1 MPNYYAD
8 EIVAFMRKHETM
20 PRKELTTL
28 INSEFGANFSLASV
42 KSKCFKLGLRT
53 GRCGRFETGASAWN
67 AGTKGVMKPNASSF
81 KKGSVPKNMKPIG
94 YEYVN
99 TQGYV
104 YVKIADPDKF
114 ILKHKLVW
122 EKANGKVPRG
132 FVITFKNA
140 DKQDCRLGN
149 LELVSRAVMARMNQS
164 FSHLSTSETNE
175 SCILL
180 AKIKD
185 KTHSLKR
192 KKL

>member
-1 MPNYYAD
+1 
-8 EIVAFMRKHETM
+8 
-20 PRKELTTL
+20 
-28 INSEFGANFSLASV
+28 
-42 KSKCFKLGLRT
+42 
-53 GRCGRFETGASAWN
+53 
-67 AGTKGVMKPNASSF
+67 
-81 KKGSVPKNMKPIG
+81 MKPIG

-104 YVKIADPDKF
+104 YEKISDPDKF

-122 EKANGKVPRG
+122 ERANGKVPQG